1 MKRCIGCGRLHP
13 FSRYA
18 FRNMIMYILLLTMF
32 FYFLKTNKH
41 CQDGI
46 QTGCGGLK
54 DLRVQ
59 VVVLQNKLQT
69 VENRLNK
76 VEQNCKGKQSSLVTR

>member
-1 MKRCIGCGRLHP
+1 M
-13 FSRYA
+13 F
-18 FRNMIMYILLLTMF
+18 F

-54 DLRVQ
+54 DLGVQ
-59 VVVLQNKLQT
+59 FVVLQNKLQT

-76 VEQNCKGKQSSLVTR
+76 LEQNRTGTEGKRPSLVTQCHNQ

>member
-1 MKRCIGCGRLHP
+1 
-13 FSRYA
+13 
-18 FRNMIMYILLLTMF
+18 MF

-69 VENRLNK
+69 VENK
-76 VEQNCKGKQSSLVTR
+76 QAEQSRTELQR